1 MKLSRTVAYAIRATL
16 QLAQGEP
23 ETPMPCSRLAS
34 EGQMPERFLLQVLRN
49 LVHHGVLHSTRGVD
63 GGYSLH
69 RPLQE
74 ISLLEVIEAVD
85 GPLTSRVPPNPG
97 LNDQQVELLTDK
109 LKEINDLTRNQLE
122 AIKLSALATRGP
134 GRKPETGGG

>member
-16 QLAQGEP
+16 HLAQGQP
-23 ETPMPCSRLAS
+23 ETPVPCSQLAAQ
-34 EGQMPERFLLQVLRN
+34 GQMPERFLLQVLRN

-69 RPLQE
+69 RPLAE

-85 GPLTSRVPPNPG
+85 GPLTSRVPPKPG
-97 LNDQQVELLTDK
+97 LSDQQVELLTDK
-109 LKEINDLTRNQLE
+109 LKEINDLTRSQLE
-122 AIKLSALATRGP
+122 AIKLSALVTRP
-134 GRKPETGGG
+134 TGALPDSNDP